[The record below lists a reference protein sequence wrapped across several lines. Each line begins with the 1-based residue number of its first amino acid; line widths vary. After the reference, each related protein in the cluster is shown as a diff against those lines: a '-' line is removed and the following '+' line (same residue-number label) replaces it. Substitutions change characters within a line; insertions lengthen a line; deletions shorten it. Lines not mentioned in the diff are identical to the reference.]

1 MLVDVSML
9 ILKGSVFRPGTPPV
23 EILSHHF
30 YHESEGAYESVMLS
44 LSAHTATHV
53 DLVFSGNRID
63 PGRMI
68 GTGKLIDA
76 TEAPGGE
83 IRLSS
88 IEHQVEIEERDFVLF
103 RTGWSHFVGTEK
115 YYNHPQLSMDVIE
128 WLISKKV
135 NAVGIDALGLGR
147 GRNHGVY
154 DRLLNTS
161 GIFVIENLTNLSAVT
176 EKKFKTYCFP
186 LKLENVDAI
195 PARVLIEL
203 IDQNQSK
210 SDSR

>member
-1 MLVDVSML
+1 MLIDVSMV
-9 ILKGSVFRPGTPPV
+9 IVNGSVFRPGTPPV
-23 EILSHHF
+23 EIQLRPFS
-30 YHESEGAYESVMLS
+30 HESEGAYESVMLS

-53 DLVFSGNRID
+53 DLVFPGKRID

-68 GTGKLIDA
+68 GSGKIIYA
-76 TEAPGGE
+76 PEAPGGE
-83 IRLSS
+83 IRLSGV
-88 IEHQVEIEERDFVLF
+88 EHQVEIEERDFVLF
-103 RTGWSHFVGTEK
+103 RTDWSNFVGTEK
-115 YYNHPQLSMDVIE
+115 YYNHPQLAMDVIE

-147 GRNHGVY
+147 GKTHGEY
-154 DRLLNTS
+154 DRLLNTN

-176 EKKFKTYCFP
+176 RKKFRTYCFP

-203 IDQNQSK
+203 IDYIPG
-210 SDSR
+210 

>member
-1 MLVDVSML
+1 MVIVN
-9 ILKGSVFRPGTPPV
+9 GSVFRPGTPPV
-23 EILSHHF
+23 EIQLRPF
-30 YHESEGAYESVMLS
+30 YNESEGAYESVTLS

-53 DLVFSGNRID
+53 DLVFPGNRID

-68 GTGKLIDA
+68 GTGKLINA
-76 TEAPGGE
+76 TEAAGGE
-83 IRLSS
+83 IRLRSV
-88 IEHQVEIEERDFVLF
+88 EHQVEIEEHDFVLF
-103 RTGWSHFVGTEK
+103 RTDWSNFVGTEK
-115 YYNHPQLSMDVIE
+115 YYNHPPLAMDVIE

-147 GRNHGVY
+147 GKTHGVY
-154 DRLLNTS
+154 DRLLNTN

-176 EKKFKTYCFP
+176 QKKFKTYCFP

-203 IDQNQSK
+203 IDHAPG
-210 SDSR
+210 